1 MTTTGI
7 SFQTTNGTNVLT
19 FDTTGDI
26 GILTG
31 NPLGTFDISSP
42 YFVIVPKGT
51 TGQRPGNYTGCIRFN
66 STLGILEGYRGGSSS
81 GWWPLY
87 NQGSDDMKSRISF
100 DDGLDANYNIHFYTN
115 NTKRMTLTE
124 GGNLCIGSTSG
135 SKKINVSGA
144 INSDNLYYNGTLF
157 KTIPDYIY
165 QNLTFN
171 DTYGSRNSGY
181 YDTHSIDVSQNLDV
195 SGTPTINTKL
205 YVYNYYNQPYST
217 KIRGDFETSRLEL
230 TDMQYNNALN
240 IGASTGNLPYSRNG
254 DVRVNTSSK
263 HFQVYYNNNWRTS
276 KSLQRPFMAFES
288 NGTASIPST
297 NALNVLQRVNL
308 NGGKFITNDSTT
320 FNCLGTSRT
329 TSRFIINKPGLYLL
343 TIGVYFSNSNH
354 KFRYILFKS
363 NGNNTAVTSPDFYSP
378 GTRDYLFND
387 TGLDTGPLWSNVDSN
402 QESQVNGANYYH
414 QVQDF
419 GELRLGDGLNEK
431 TIPFILESGKSI
443 TMFAA
448 YQSSFQKLT
457 MKFLRLGPLESVI
470 GGTTTTTKGITSTL
484 LFSDLVRFTGGIN
497 SSTNFDNTYNEANF
511 QSNNNTSNVTYG
523 SKNAYTQHYGVRID
537 HPNGSNNYYGGWW
550 SDANHTY
557 RSVRIGANSTLTTN
571 IDWLGI
577 DNADDGDPAVEF
589 CFVGGGGGGGGH
601 FSWHSWT
608 NTGAGQGGGGGGGTM
623 VTRKLNMNTGT
634 HTLQIGAGG
643 SGGSGT
649 FGGNGHP
656 NDGGTGN
663 RGSSGGLTYI
673 QSGNGNL
680 TGPNGGNPTTANAWT
695 DTPYRTSNRW
705 GAGGG
710 GGGGGG
716 NTAPYQ
722 GGNQRGGDGTYGG
735 GGGGGGYKNFD
746 YGGAGNGS
754 GHGGRSAMNFGGG
767 WNSGRWGGGGGGGK
781 GNVSTNGFNYGDGND
796 NRTTIPDG
804 WNDTFHAGRKVLYGG
819 AGGGGAGGRWDS
831 TGWLTHGSFYY
842 IYNSIRNI
850 NDPALVN
857 RNDWLSQ
864 SNFLQD
870 TAKIFAGTE
879 AEFVQNGYHRY
890 GGGGGRGENYFNA
903 GNAWDNPGYFV
914 NAGVI
919 RGEGG
924 ANLFGGGGGG
934 AGRRHAYGGRART
947 WGGRGGSGCIIIR
960 FRFPRDPEINWS
972 QNGASI

>member
-7 SFQTTNGTNVLT
+7 SFQTTNGTNLLT
-19 FDTTGDI
+19 FDTTGNI

-124 GGNLCIGSTSG
+124 DGNLCIGSTSG

-230 TDMQYNNALN
+230 TDMNYNNSLN

-254 DVRVNTSSK
+254 DVRVNTQTK

-387 TGLDTGPLWSNVDSN
+387 TGLSSGPMWSNVDSN

-419 GELRLGDGLNEK
+419 GEMRLGEGLNEK

-457 MKFLRLGPLESVI
+457 MKFLRLGPTESVVN
-470 GGTTTTTKGITSTL
+470 GTTTTIVGLNSYTSSLGTPETNSNYIWEEEINGVVYITAKYIS
-484 LFSDLVRFTGGIN
+484 
-497 SSTNFDNTYNEANF
+497 
-511 QSNNNTSNVTYG
+511 
-523 SKNAYTQHYGVRID
+523 
-537 HPNGSNNYYGGWW
+537 NGSMTFEQDTEVEVLLVGGGG
-550 SDANHTY
+550 SGGGGEPD
-557 RSVRIGANSTLTTN
+557 
-571 IDWLGI
+571 DWR
-577 DNADDGDPAVEF
+577 NRP
-589 CFVGGGGGGGGH
+589 GGGGGGGGIIYTI
-601 FSWHSWT
+601 SPNIISSST
-608 NTGAGQGGGGGGGTM
+608 RTPGTFI
-623 VTRKLNMNTGT
+623 KGT
-634 HTLQIGAGG
+634 YYLYIG
-643 SGGSGT
+643 SGGSGVGRRSVGRS
-649 FGGNGHP
+649 GGN
-656 NDGGTGN
+656 
-663 RGSSGGLTYI
+663 TYI
-673 QSGNGNL
+673 NLNGSRYNEYVNGIEDTGRQL
-680 TGPNGGNPTTANAWT
+680 T
-695 DTPYRTSNRW
+695 
-705 GAGGG
+705 AGGG
-710 GGGGGG
+710 GPGGGALGDSARPTTAGPGG
-716 NTAPYQ
+716 S
-722 GGNQRGGDGTYGG
+722 GG
-735 GGGGGGYKNFD
+735 GHNRYAGYKGNKVHT
-746 YGGAGNGS
+746 YSTSGNNGS
-754 GHGGRSAMNFGGG
+754 VYT
-767 WNSGRWGGGGGGGK
+767 WGYYAR
-781 GNVSTNGFNYGDGND
+781 NHYNGQTDLRLGQAHPHMQYRFFNG
-796 NRTTIPDG
+796 
-804 WNDTFHAGRKVLYGG
+804 
-819 AGGGGAGGRWDS
+819 GGGGAGGM
-831 TGWLTHGSFYY
+831 GSGGTPP
-842 IYNSIRNI
+842 I
-850 NDPALVN
+850 NTNA
-857 RNDWLSQ
+857 
-864 SNFLQD
+864 
-870 TAKIFAGTE
+870 
-879 AEFVQNGYHRY
+879 
-890 GGGGGRGENYFNA
+890 GGGSPNGG
-903 GNAWDNPGYFV
+903 PGISVPSFEK
-914 NAGVI
+914 NRQI
-919 RGEGG
+919 
-924 ANLFGGGGGG
+924 
-934 AGRRHAYGGRART
+934 GRAHV
-947 WGGRGGSGCIIIR
+947 
-960 FRFPRDPEINWS
+960 
-972 QNGASI
+972 